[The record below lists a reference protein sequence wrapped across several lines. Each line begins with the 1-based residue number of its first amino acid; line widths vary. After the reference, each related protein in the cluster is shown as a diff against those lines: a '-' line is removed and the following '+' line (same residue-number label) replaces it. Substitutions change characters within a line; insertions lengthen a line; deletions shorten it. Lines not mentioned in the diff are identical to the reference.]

1 MPAALGQAL
10 GQRADEVPEC
20 PAVDL
25 QGGDRDP
32 LVRAVVPGELAESVK
47 DRTDP
52 SDKVME
58 KGWPPPKTVALT

>member
-1 MPAALGQAL
+1 MGLPGIRRKAELPVAAPLQA
-10 GQRADEVPEC
+10 G
-20 PAVDL
+20 AVTAF
-25 QGGDRDP
+25 
-32 LVRAVVPGELAESVK
+32 RAVVPGELAESVK